1 MKFNIN
7 DYKGKYAMHCKTEE
21 EAKIFCRY
29 LDSVGRKWGDG
40 DSYMSMTNWDVY
52 GPDTYYDF
60 NDGAYC
66 EKTYFLTCNY
76 TILEFSDFE
85 WDNKKCKP
93 FKVGD
98 RVRCIDGLSNARA
111 TGKTGTVIDTYISGC
126 QVLVEFDKNIGGH
139 DGLYETKGK
148 DGHCWWLSESVLEL
162 TNTKRK
168 PVIIYQNGQEIVA
181 LDKETGEKAK
191 AKCHPND
198 EFDFAIGAKIAF
210 GRLYHSQDYIPE
222 GNKAKC
228 KPEFQP
234 EFQVGDRVRFIKK
247 DYEISDVNIVD
258 KLGVIRETGTGASSV
273 LVEFDKDIGGHSG
286 GGKGKDGH
294 CWWVM
299 NSSEYLELV
308 GNKDAK
314 EINVGDRVKVTNP
327 GRAYSSYA
335 EWVTKNAPEFAVYYV
350 YTLYYTDIYK
360 KLGTSTFTVVA
371 KAPHTDF
378 TDRML
383 YLVQDEF
390 ARCFLLGEEGIEK
403 CN

>member
-29 LDSVGRKWGDG
+29 LDSVGRKWSDG
-40 DSYMSMTNWDVY
+40 DSYMSMTKWDVY

-60 NDGAYC
+60 NDGTYC
-66 EKTYFLTCNY
+66 EKRYFLTHDY

-98 RVRCIDGLSNARA
+98 RIRCIDGFTNARA
-111 TGKTGTVIDTYISGC
+111 TGKTGTVIGTRDFGYGK
-126 QVLVEFDKNIGGH
+126 VLVEFDKDISGHGGC
-139 DGLYETKGK
+139 GKGK
-148 DGHCWWLSESVLEL
+148 SGHCWWLPEDVLEL

-181 LDKETGEKAK
+181 LDKETGEKAE

-210 GRLYHSQDYIPE
+210 GRLYHSQDNISE

-228 KPEFQP
+228 KPEFQ
-234 EFQVGDRVRFIKK
+234 VGDRVRCIKE
-247 DYEISDVNIVD
+247 DCEIRSINIVNE
-258 KLGVIRETGTGASSV
+258 LGVIRETGASSV
-273 LVEFDKDIGGHSG
+273 LVEFDNNIGGHSG

-308 GNKDAK
+308 DNKNTK

-327 GRAYSSYA
+327 GCAYSSYA

-350 YTLYYTDIYK
+350 YTLYYADIYK
-360 KLGTSTFTVVA
+360 NLGTSTFTVVA

-378 TDRML
+378 ADRML

-390 ARCFLLGEEGIEK
+390 ARCFLFGEEGIEK
-403 CN
+403 CD

>member
-1 MKFNIN
+1 MRFNIN
-7 DYKGKYAMHCKTEE
+7 DYEGKYAMHCKTEE

-29 LDSVGRKWGDG
+29 LDSVGRKWSSE
-40 DSYMSMTNWDVY
+40 DSYLSMTNWYSY
-52 GPDTYYDF
+52 GPDTCYSF
-60 NDGAYC
+60 NNGTYC
-66 EKTYFLTCNY
+66 EKTYFLTLDY
-76 TILEFSDFE
+76 TIFEFGDFE
-85 WDNKKCKP
+85 WDEMTKP
-93 FKVGD
+93 AFPAFKVGD
-98 RVRCIDGLSNARA
+98 RVRCINGFSNPRA
-111 TGKTGTVIDTYISGC
+111 TGKTGTVIDVHDFGC
-126 QVLVEFDKNIGGH
+126 YKVLVEFDKYIDGH
-139 DGLYETKGK
+139 SGCGKGK
-148 DGHCWWLSESVLEL
+148 DGHCWRLPERGLEL

-168 PVIIYQNGQEIVA
+168 PVIIYQNEQEIIA
-181 LDKETGEKAK
+181 LDKETGERAV

-210 GRLYHSQDYIPE
+210 GRLYHLKDYISE

-228 KPEFQP
+228 KP

-247 DYEISDVNIVD
+247 DYEISDINIVNE
-258 KLGVIRETGTGASSV
+258 LGVIRETGTGASSV
-273 LVEFDKDIGGHSG
+273 LVEFDNNIGGHDG

-308 GNKDAK
+308 DNKDAK

-327 GRAYSSYA
+327 GHAYSSYT

-350 YTLYYTDIYK
+350 YNLYYADIRK
-360 KLGTSTFTVVA
+360 ELGTSTFTVVA

-383 YLVQDEF
+383 YLVQDECD
-390 ARCFLLGEEGIEK
+390 RCFLFDERGIEK